1 MLKTRQWP
9 IKNVLPLKKL
19 RREDTGRSP
28 RKFFNLKILKNSKL
42 KGSYQRNSSQIG
54 RMFTIVRKNVNKT
67 VRQDVPN
74 CQKSF
79 LNCAKKCYQLS
90 KRM

>member
-1 MLKTRQWP
+1 MGHKEFLATKITLWG
-9 IKNVLPLKKL
+9 
-19 RREDTGRSP
+19 EDSGRSP

-67 VRQDVPN
+67 VRKDVPQ

-79 LNCAKKCYQLS
+79 LKCENECSQL
-90 KRM
+90 